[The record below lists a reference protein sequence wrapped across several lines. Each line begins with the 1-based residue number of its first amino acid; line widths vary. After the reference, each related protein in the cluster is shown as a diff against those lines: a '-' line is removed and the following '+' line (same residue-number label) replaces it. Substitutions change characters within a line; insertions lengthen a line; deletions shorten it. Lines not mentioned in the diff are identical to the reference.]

1 MNNPVRLILKK
12 VKTDSNGQL
21 IDAGYR
27 TIDIDNEQL
36 ESLIFEPNPHL
47 RGKYQVVGAE
57 LLNEGNLYEQYKE
70 RLKDF

>member
-36 ESLIFEPNPHL
+36 ESLLFEPNSHL
-47 RGKYQVVGAE
+47 RGKYEVVGAE
-57 LLNEGNLYEQYKE
+57 LLNEEKLYEQYKE